1 MDILFYHPTFDT
13 AYWIKALSS
22 ALPGARVREWKRG
35 DNEHAD
41 YALVWHPPV
50 EMLQGRKLKAVFA
63 LGAGV
68 DSILS
73 KLKAHP
79 EMLPEDIPLFRLEDT
94 GMGQQMQEYAVSQVL
109 HWFRRFDDYQAF
121 KQRAHWEPL
130 PEYHREDFTIGI
142 LGAGVLGSKVAEA
155 LAPWGFPLRCW
166 SRSRKDYPG
175 VESFAGTDELPAFL
189 KGTRVLINLLPNTAE
204 TVGIINEA
212 LLNQLVDQSYLMNLA
227 RGVHVVE
234 GDLLKAL
241 DSGKLK
247 GAMLDVYSREPLPA
261 ESPLWAHPRVAM
273 TPHVAAVTR
282 PQKRWRI
289 SPIPSAKWKR
299 VTRSPVRST
308 DSAATERNPAF
319 AGFLLIFAADN
330 CYPLE
335 KPQRRERCIPLTC
348 ICTPSPAP
356 TRIATSMI
364 ISPRRSLKAS
374 SCSRSPIMARTWRM
388 RRTTGIL

>member
-1 MDILFYHPTFDT
+1 MDIIFYHPTFDT
-13 AYWIKALSS
+13 AYWINALSA
-22 ALPGARVREWKRG
+22 ALPDARVREWKHG

-50 EMLQGRKLKAVFA
+50 DMLQGRKLKAVFA

-109 HWFRRFDDYQAF
+109 HWFRRFDDYQAL
-121 KQRAHWEPL
+121 KQQPRWEPL
-130 PEYHREDFTIGI
+130 PDYPREAFTIGI

-166 SRSRKDYPG
+166 SRTRKDYPG
-175 VESFAGTDELPAFL
+175 VESFAGADELPAFL

-204 TVGIINEA
+204 TVGIINGA
-212 LLNQLVDQSYLMNLA
+212 LLNQLADQSYVMNLA
-227 RGVHVVE
+227 RGVHLVE
-234 GDLLKAL
+234 ADLLAAL
-241 DSGKLK
+241 NSGKLK
-247 GAMLDVYSREPLPA
+247 GAMLDVYSREPLPT

-282 PQKRWRI
+282 PAEAVAYITHTI
-289 SPIPSAKWKR
+289 SEMEKGNP
-299 VTRSPVRST
+299 VTGQVDR
-308 DSAATERNPAF
+308 
-319 AGFLLIFAADN
+319 
-330 CYPLE
+330 
-335 KPQRRERCIPLTC
+335 QR
-348 ICTPSPAP
+348 
-356 TRIATSMI
+356 
-364 ISPRRSLKAS
+364 
-374 SCSRSPIMARTWRM
+374 
-388 RRTTGIL
+388 GY

>member
-1 MDILFYHPTFDT
+1 
-13 AYWIKALSS
+13 
-22 ALPGARVREWKRG
+22 
-35 DNEHAD
+35 
-41 YALVWHPPV
+41 
-50 EMLQGRKLKAVFA
+50 
-63 LGAGV
+63 V

-121 KQRAHWEPL
+121 KQQSHWEPL
-130 PEYHREDFTIGI
+130 PEYRAKT
-142 LGAGVLGSKVAEA
+142 LPSASSARACWAQKWPKPLPV
-155 LAPWGFPLRCW
+155 GFPLRCW

-212 LLNQLVDQSYLMNLA
+212 CSTSCRSELPDEPGA
-227 RGVHVVE
+227 RGASGE
-234 GDLLKAL
+234 DDLLKAL

-282 PQKRWRI
+282 PAEAVAYI
-289 SPIPSAKWKR
+289 SHTISEMEKGNA
-299 VTRSPVRST
+299 VTGQVDR
-308 DSAATERNPAF
+308 
-319 AGFLLIFAADN
+319 
-330 CYPLE
+330 
-335 KPQRRERCIPLTC
+335 QR
-348 ICTPSPAP
+348 
-356 TRIATSMI
+356 
-364 ISPRRSLKAS
+364 
-374 SCSRSPIMARTWRM
+374 
-388 RRTTGIL
+388 GY

>member
-1 MDILFYHPTFDT
+1 MDIIFYHPTFDT
-13 AYWIKALSS
+13 AYWIDALSA

-121 KQRAHWEPL
+121 KQQSHWEPL
-130 PEYHREDFTIGI
+130 PDYQRETFTIGI
-142 LGAGVLGSKVAEA
+142 LGAGVLGAKVAEA

-189 KGTRVLINLLPNTAE
+189 KDTRVLINLLPNTAE
-204 TVGIINEA
+204 TAGIINST
-212 LLNQLVDQSYLMNLA
+212 LLNQLADGSYVMNLA
-227 RGVHVVE
+227 RGVHLVE

-241 DSGKLK
+241 GSGKLK

-282 PQKRWRI
+282 PAEAVAYI
-289 SPIPSAKWKR
+289 SKTIS
-299 VTRSPVRST
+299 
-308 DSAATERNPAF
+308 EM
-319 AGFLLIFAADN
+319 
-330 CYPLE
+330 E
-335 KPQRRERCIPLTC
+335 KGNAVNGQVDRQR
-348 ICTPSPAP
+348 
-356 TRIATSMI
+356 
-364 ISPRRSLKAS
+364 
-374 SCSRSPIMARTWRM
+374 
-388 RRTTGIL
+388 GY

>member
-1 MDILFYHPTFDT
+1 MDIIFYHPTFDT
-13 AYWIKALSS
+13 AYWINALSA

-73 KLKAHP
+73 KLNAHP

-109 HWFRRFDDYQAF
+109 HWFRRFDDYQAL
-121 KQRAHWEPL
+121 KLQSRWEPL
-130 PEYHREDFTIGI
+130 PEYQREDFTIGI

-189 KGTRVLINLLPNTAE
+189 KGTCVLINLLPNTAE
-204 TVGIINEA
+204 TVGIINSA
-212 LLNQLVDQSYLMNLA
+212 LLHQLADQSYVMNLA
-227 RGVHVVE
+227 RGVHLVE
-234 GDLLKAL
+234 VDLLKAL
-241 DSGKLK
+241 ESGKVK

-282 PQKRWRI
+282 PAEAVAYITHTI
-289 SPIPSAKWKR
+289 SEIEQGNA
-299 VTRSPVRST
+299 VTGQVNR
-308 DSAATERNPAF
+308 
-319 AGFLLIFAADN
+319 
-330 CYPLE
+330 
-335 KPQRRERCIPLTC
+335 QR
-348 ICTPSPAP
+348 
-356 TRIATSMI
+356 
-364 ISPRRSLKAS
+364 
-374 SCSRSPIMARTWRM
+374 
-388 RRTTGIL
+388 GY